1 MSSGGRKTGD
11 GKSSGGYGPLARVYD
26 RLNRDVDYKS
36 WADFIEACFSRFA
49 QKKPEIVLDLGCGT
63 GRMTF
68 ELATRG
74 YDMIGVDR
82 SAEMLSAAVSMRE
95 KPDNPLFLMQDMREF
110 ELYGSV
116 GAVVSC
122 LDSVNY
128 LTGDEDLSRCLFNVA
143 NYLDPGGIFIFD
155 VNTPYKFEH
164 IYADNAY
171 ILEDEGDDENT
182 GIFCAWQNFYDKKS
196 RLCDFYLTIF
206 EEKPDVGYNRS
217 DEQQTERCYTLPELQ
232 AAANAAGLE
241 FCGVWGDFGFGE
253 PKKNCE
259 RWYIVVRK

>member
-1 MSSGGRKTGD
+1 MRSGGVTGG
-11 GKSSGGYGPLARVYD
+11 GKRSGSYGPLARVYD
-26 RLNRDVDYKS
+26 RLNRDIDYKS

-49 QKKPEIVLDLGCGT
+49 RQKPEIVLDLGCGT

-68 ELATRG
+68 ELAARG
-74 YDMIGVDR
+74 YDMIGVDQ
-82 SAEMLSAAVSMRE
+82 SAEMLSAAVGLRE

-128 LTGDEDLSRCLFNVA
+128 LTGDEDLSRCLFNVS

-155 VNTPYKFEH
+155 VNTPYKFEN
-164 IYADNAY
+164 IYADKAY
-171 ILEDEGDDENT
+171 ILEDEGGDESPE
-182 GIFCAWQNFYDKKS
+182 IFCAWQNYFDPKN

-206 EEKPDVGYNRS
+206 EEKQNGSYSRS
-217 DEQQTERCYTLPELQ
+217 DEQQTERCYTLKELR
-232 AAANAAGLE
+232 AAVSAAGLE
-241 FCGVWGDFGFGE
+241 FCGVWGDYNFGE
-253 PKKNCE
+253 PAADCE
-259 RWYIVVRK
+259 RWYIAVRK